1 MWQVKKKN
9 VMISRFPFKKYFM
22 GKALLAFMLPLALA
36 GCSDDDNTVDRP
48 GTPLHVSVGTAV
60 TRAAID
66 GGQLPD
72 GSRIGITLTDMQGAQ
87 YDGAD
92 TWFNVPYGASGTGD
106 AQVWAAAGSRLSLS
120 TTVGQAR
127 AYYPY
132 NPDVT
137 DLTAVPVETASQT
150 DYMYSGAVTG
160 LSLASY
166 KASFVMRHV
175 MTDIRL
181 VIKKGTYTG
190 NSQLKA
196 VTVTSPFF
204 GTAATL
210 NTLDG
215 TLSDITGTGAV
226 LTAPVADGTQL
237 TAEGVQYDLLTVA
250 DPSVTAGTLEILL
263 EVGEDKYVAA
273 VDVAEAFA
281 NGQAYQYTL
290 TLDNTGL
297 SVVKAVVEGWNQ
309 AEEQYV
315 YPDGGGADE

>member
-1 MWQVKKKN
+1 
-9 VMISRFPFKKYFM
+9 MISRFPFKKYFM
-22 GKALLAFMLPLALA
+22 GKAWLAFMLPLALA
-36 GCSDDDNTVDRP
+36 GCNNDDCTVERP
-48 GTPLHVSVGTAV
+48 GTPMHVSVGTAV

-66 GGQLPD
+66 GGQLPE
-72 GSRIGITLTDMQGAQ
+72 GSQIGITLTDMDGAQ
-87 YDGAD
+87 YDGAA
-92 TWFNVPYGASGTGD
+92 TWFNVPYWAAGTGAS
-106 AQVWAAAGSRLSLS
+106 QVWSAAGSQLSLS
-120 TTVGQAR
+120 ATVGQAR

-160 LSLASY
+160 LSLVSY

-175 MTDIRL
+175 MTNIRL

-190 NSQLKA
+190 NAQLKA

-215 TLSDITGTGAV
+215 TLSGITGTGAE
-226 LTAPVADGTQL
+226 LTAPVTDGTQL

-250 DPSVTAGTLEILL
+250 DPAVTSGTLEILL
-263 EVGEDKYVAA
+263 QVGDDKFLAT

-297 SVVKAVVEGWNQ
+297 SVVMAVVEGWNH

-315 YPDGGGADE
+315 YPGGSPEE